1 VVSSITND
9 FVTSDADSSVE
20 FVVVEQVVSRR
31 QDKKTG
37 TTTTLGAPVGA
48 PSRVWTVAS
57 GVPAA
62 GGTLVVLNA
71 TSLAT
76 TLKVSTI
83 GPAGS
88 VAIEGFE
95 KIELG
100 AAAVLAL
107 KIPTASADLPILI
120 EADNEVVVQ
129 REVNRG
135 HELIGFS
142 SVLALPHRSSGIVAV
157 TGK

>member
-1 VVSSITND
+1 
-9 FVTSDADSSVE
+9 
-20 FVVVEQVVSRR
+20 
-31 QDKKTG
+31 
-37 TTTTLGAPVGA
+37 
-48 PSRVWTVAS
+48 
-57 GVPAA
+57 VPAA

-100 AAAVLAL
+100 AAAVLEI

-142 SVLALPHRSSGIVAV
+142 SVLALPHRSSGIAAVA
-157 TGK
+157 GK